1 MQTKSFSQ
9 TMSDGFEIWIN
20 RWAPDSDEQIKG
32 VIQLHHGLAEHSMR
46 YDRLGSVLAE
56 NGFVLNAYD
65 MRGHG
70 HTAEDSV
77 KNKKGQFGK
86 IADKDG
92 FSRAV
97 NDLYEITNALRL
109 VYPGKKLF
117 LLGHSFGSFVAQ
129 SFIQRFP
136 SIFDGCVLCGTCR
149 QNKVLLHTGKFIA
162 EIVKLF
168 KGKNATSNFL
178 EALSFG
184 SYNRKIENPKNKY
197 DWLSAN
203 EMNISM
209 YDMDNWCGI
218 PLTTSFYTDMLTG
231 IAEIQKNKNVNK
243 ISKDLPIYLI
253 YGQDDPVGNY
263 GKSVKQLYN
272 IYKKKGIKNVSIKE
286 YEGCRHELLNE
297 TISDTVEKDIINW
310 FSQI

>member
-9 TMSDGFEIWIN
+9 LMSDGFEIWIN

-70 HTAEDSV
+70 HTAEDSI

-117 LLGHSFGSFVAQ
+117 LLGHSFGSFVSQ

-136 SIFDGCVLCGTCR
+136 SIFDGCILCGTCR
-149 QNKVLLHTGKFIA
+149 QNKFLLHTGKFIA
-162 EIVKLF
+162 EVVKLF
-168 KGKNATSNFL
+168 KGKNAPSKFL
-178 EALSFG
+178 ETLSFG
-184 SYNRKIENPKNKY
+184 SYNKKIENPKNKF

-203 EMNISM
+203 EMNVSM

-218 PLTTSFYTDMLTG
+218 PLTTSFYTDMLSG
-231 IAEIQKNKNVNK
+231 IIEIQKNKNVNK
-243 ISKDLPIYLI
+243 ISKDLPIYLL
-253 YGQDDPVGNY
+253 YGQNDPVGNY

-286 YEGCRHELLNE
+286 YEGCRHEILNE
-297 TISDTVEKDIINW
+297 TISDTVEKDIIDW